1 VCAALEDALKRCAS
15 NHNLD
20 VDDKD
25 MSDVVN
31 ALKTAGVIRGPQG
44 SLLKGFVQLRNKAFH
59 AQWEAFDVAD
69 IKSILAFT
77 EEFLIKQ
84 FSSQS
89 L

>member
-1 VCAALEDALKRCAS
+1 MCSLRRCIKALRS

-44 SLLKGFVQLRNKAFH
+44 SLACAALKGHNLDVHDKDMFVNAQLRNKGLSRA
-59 AQWEAFDVAD
+59 VGG
-69 IKSILAFT
+69 S
-77 EEFLIKQ
+77 
-84 FSSQS
+84 
-89 L
+89 